1 MMLVF
6 VSSDGK
12 REHGHIRDQGLFIH
26 DQTHGRNQQGLSWQL
41 FILHCCRVLRRRRQS
56 RKMSTKPDT
65 RRPSSQIT
73 FKYKI
78 NESGEQ
84 FRRSG
89 LQPFSFSDDFQ
100 FPFGHRRRRSP
111 RQASLRA
118 KMSERFGT
126 SIDSAGTF
134 KGLSSETC
142 HESVCFQNKRH
153 SCSSLNLNKISLEFN
168 L

>member
-6 VSSDGK
+6 VSSDVK
-12 REHGHIRDQGLFIH
+12 RELGHICDQGLFID
-26 DQTHGRNQQGLSWQL
+26 DQTDGRNQQGLSRQL

-56 RKMSTKPDT
+56 QKLSTKPDT
-65 RRPSSQIT
+65 RRPSSQNT

-89 LQPFSFSDDFQ
+89 LQPFSFSDDSQ
-100 FPFGHRRRRSP
+100 FPFGHGRRRNR

-118 KMSERFGT
+118 KMSERFG

-134 KGLSSETC
+134 KGLSSETR

-153 SCSSLNLNKISLEFN
+153 SCSSLN
-168 L
+168 